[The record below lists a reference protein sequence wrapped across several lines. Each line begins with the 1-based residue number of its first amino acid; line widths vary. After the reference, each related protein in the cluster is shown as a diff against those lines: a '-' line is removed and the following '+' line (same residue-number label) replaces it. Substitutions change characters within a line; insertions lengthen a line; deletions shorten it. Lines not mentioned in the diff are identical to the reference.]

1 MAGRGLSLS
10 RFEGDFAG
18 AGGAPLSNGERLDLR
33 AGFAALQGRE
43 RQQAIACYLSASE
56 GWNEAMNALGGAFA
70 ADAAKAGRLSA
81 AKGDK
86 RDINQRASE
95 YLQWQALKPAETD
108 ND

>member
-1 MAGRGLSLS
+1 LS
-10 RFEGDFAG
+10 RFEGNFAA
-18 AGGAPLSNGERLDLR
+18 AGGAPLDNGELSDLLS
-33 AGFAALQGRE
+33 AFSATNGRE

-56 GWNEAMNALGGAFA
+56 GWNEAMKALGGAFA
-70 ADAAKAGRLSA
+70 TDAAKAGPLSA

>member
-1 MAGRGLSLS
+1 LS
-10 RFEGDFAG
+10 RFEGDFAA
-18 AGGAPLSNGERLDLR
+18 AGGAPLGNGELGDLLS
-33 AGFAALQGRE
+33 AFSALQGRE

-56 GWNEAMNALGGAFA
+56 GWNEAMKALGGAFA
-70 ADAAKAGRLSA
+70 TDATKVERLSA

>member
-1 MAGRGLSLS
+1 LS
-10 RFEGDFAG
+10 RIEGNFAA
-18 AGGAPLSNGERLDLR
+18 AGGVPLGNGELSDLLT
-33 AGFAALQGRE
+33 AFSALQGRE

-56 GWNEAMNALGGAFA
+56 GWDEAMKALGGAFA
-70 ADAAKAGRLSA
+70 TDAAKAGRLSA

-86 RDINQRASE
+86 HDINQRASE

>member
-1 MAGRGLSLS
+1 MK
-10 RFEGDFAG
+10 
-18 AGGAPLSNGERLDLR
+18 
-33 AGFAALQGRE
+33 
-43 RQQAIACYLSASE
+43 
-56 GWNEAMNALGGAFA
+56 ALGGAFA
-70 ADAAKAGRLSA
+70 TDLATEARLTA